1 MWLRNLLLVGCAA
14 GFSSSLFASPFALC
28 MYGVD
33 NPADIKTVKKAGFN
47 CIQTYRKDPALLS
60 QLAQEAQK
68 QHMQVVFYPNKVIGS
83 GYEQEAQNWPILAWY
98 LVDEPDVARW
108 SRARV
113 IKAYNTAKDVFPQHQ
128 TTLVTG
134 QGKTAV
140 PFYDLADIFMVDWY
154 PVPHLPLT
162 SFGDQLL
169 LARKGLLT
177 HGAEQTPLWGV
188 VQAFD
193 WKEYKQY
200 RADDDRIGRFP
211 TEQEL
216 RFMSYHG
223 IVNGVSGLFY
233 FIFTVEGVP
242 MPQAQPAWW
251 QRLSAVSKELS
262 KFRPVLEKGTAIE
275 NPIEISLPLLAKT
288 WQYKNKKYTVLLNAS
303 AQPQPL
309 PPQFLQKKYHSLFGR
324 KKTAQLPPYQVLVLR
339 SK

>member
-1 MWLRNLLLVGCAA
+1 MWLRNLFLAA
-14 GFSSSLFASPFALC
+14 GTAVVGTSLFAAPFTLC

-33 NPADIKTVKKAGFN
+33 HPADIKTVKKAGFN
-47 CIQTYRKDPALLS
+47 CIQTYKRNPDLLS
-60 QLAQEAQK
+60 QLAQEAKK
-68 QHMQVVFYPNKVIGS
+68 QGLQTVFYPNKIIGS
-83 GYEQEAQNWPILAWY
+83 AYEKEAQGWPMLAWY

-113 IKAYNTAKDVFPQHQ
+113 IKAYNAAKAVFPQHQ
-128 TTLVTG
+128 TALVTG
-134 QGKTAV
+134 QGKTSV

-169 LARKGLLT
+169 LARIGLLE
-177 HGAEQTPLWGV
+177 HGAAETPLWGV

-193 WKEYKQY
+193 WKEYQQY

-211 TEQEL
+211 TEQEI

-223 IVNGVSGLFY
+223 IINGVSGLFY
-233 FIFTVEGVP
+233 FIFTTEGKP
-242 MPQAQPAWW
+242 LPQARPEWW
-251 QRLSAVSKELS
+251 QRLSSVTKELS
-262 KFRPVLEKGTAIE
+262 DFRPVLEKGTAIE
-275 NPIEISLPLLAKT
+275 NPIEIPLPLLAKT

-303 AQPQPL
+303 DQPQPL
-309 PPQFLQKKYHSLFGR
+309 PAQFLQKKYKSLFGR
-324 KKTAQLPPYQVLVLR
+324 QKTAQLAPYQVLILR